1 MACCAFALYLVSQLL
16 LPIAWLRDRLGL
28 ARAAAPSATVL
39 WSPYAPSPSGPS
51 PSVVTARPRPRLL
64 RPAFLGILAL
74 ELGAAG
80 AVAAYARTD
89 PPPETASA
97 FEQALHQAI
106 CTIRSAA

>member
-1 MACCAFALYLVSQLL
+1 MACCAFALYLLSQLL

-28 ARAAAPSATVL
+28 ASAPQISAAAT
-39 WSPYAPSPSGPS
+39 WSPYH
-51 PSVVTARPRPRLL
+51 RPAHPAKRRARLL
-64 RPAFLGILAL
+64 RPAFLAILAI

-89 PPPETASA
+89 PPPKTASQ
-97 FEQALHQAI
+97 FERTLHEAI